1 MEKLIINGVE
11 KNFSNGL
18 PDTVEKLLKQL
29 DIESTTV
36 AAEVDGRIIERDKF
50 THTKLSN
57 GQKIELVK
65 FMGGG

>member
-11 KNFSNGL
+11 KKFSNGL

-36 AAEVDGRIIERDKF
+36 AAEIDGRIIERDKF
-50 THTKLSN
+50 TDTKLSN